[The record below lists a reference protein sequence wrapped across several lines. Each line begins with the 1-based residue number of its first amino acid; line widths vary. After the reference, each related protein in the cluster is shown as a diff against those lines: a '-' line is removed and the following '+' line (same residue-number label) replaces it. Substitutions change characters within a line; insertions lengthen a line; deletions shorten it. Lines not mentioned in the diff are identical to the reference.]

1 MSTAKRLKRNAS
13 HSKTPSPE
21 SASAS
26 LLQAAKHLFARKG
39 LNGTSIRDIAQEAGV
54 NSSLI
59 SYYFQGKEG
68 LYRACLKEIGEQ
80 RFSVAQQIL
89 QPPNNKDD
97 FRVRL
102 SLFIDNLFELYLE
115 DIDTGLIV
123 IREYDRIN
131 SPAEDVFKNTFLKIV
146 DLAIAFFEEAQKA
159 DVIDAKKDPFVMASL
174 LFGCISSQMR
184 LDHIKGRHYE
194 RSLKD
199 PKEREKTKNHIIDL
213 FLV

>member
-97 FRVRL
+97 FEFASACL
-102 SLFIDNLFELYLE
+102 STTSLSSI
-115 DIDTGLIV
+115 
-123 IREYDRIN
+123 
-131 SPAEDVFKNTFLKIV
+131 LKTST
-146 DLAIAFFEEAQKA
+146 LA
-159 DVIDAKKDPFVMASL
+159 L
-174 LFGCISSQMR
+174 L
-184 LDHIKGRHYE
+184 
-194 RSLKD
+194 
-199 PKEREKTKNHIIDL
+199 
-213 FLV
+213 